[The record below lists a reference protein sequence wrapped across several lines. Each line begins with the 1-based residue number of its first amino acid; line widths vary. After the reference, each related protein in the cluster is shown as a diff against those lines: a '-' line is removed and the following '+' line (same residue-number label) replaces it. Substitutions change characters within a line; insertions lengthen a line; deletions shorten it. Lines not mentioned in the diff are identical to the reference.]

1 VNEIRVRDFRPDDLE
16 AAYQLDQTCFEPG
29 IAYTRGQ
36 IRAFL
41 SRDGAIGLV
50 AKKGEEMVALAIGD
64 VAGRRGHL
72 ITIDIAGGER
82 RRGLGR
88 RLLAEVWARMA
99 AAGARDVRLE
109 VDVQN
114 ANAIRFY
121 EQMGF
126 RKVRP
131 LPDYYGAGRDGIR
144 MTRTLDPSISPDSTR
159 EPSSSR

>member
-1 VNEIRVRDFRPDDLE
+1 MITIREVELQRDLE
-16 AAYQLDQTCFEPG
+16 AMYQLDQACFEPG

-41 SRDGAIGLV
+41 TRDGAIGLV
-50 AKKGEEMVALAIGD
+50 AEKGEELVALAIAE

-99 AAGARDVRLE
+99 AAGAKDVRLE
-109 VDVQN
+109 VDVRN
-114 ANAIRFY
+114 TDAIRFY
-121 EQMGF
+121 EGMGF
-126 RKVRP
+126 RNVRP
-131 LPDYYGAGRDGIR
+131 LPDYYGLGRDGIR
-144 MTRTLDPSISPDSTR
+144 MTRTLDRSTNPGSTKA
-159 EPSSSR
+159 PSSSR